1 MTKVKIKLSK
11 NIVRLAAVLV
21 IIVGLLFYY
30 IFFFPKPIKTWDYRG
45 MTLTFRT
52 DLRKADKVPVYPGET
67 EVYLD
72 TMHPLAKNVTI
83 AFKDAGE
90 GEYGYYA
97 TEAFEITYKMKLA
110 YIHLVGSE
118 EGSTSKVPN
127 FDVEAVKEYANLPGK
142 IQNPIIA
149 LVHPIY
155 ANETAVR
162 NEGHVTYISGK
173 SYEDL
178 DLATTK
184 FLMIV
189 LGIELE

>member
-1 MTKVKIKLSK
+1 MAKVEIKLSK

-67 EVYLD
+67 EIYLD
-72 TMHPLAKNVTI
+72 TMHPLVKNVTI
-83 AFKDAGE
+83 AFKDV

-118 EGSTSKVPN
+118 SGSAAETPTFN
-127 FDVEAVKEYANLPGK
+127 VEVVEEYANLPGK

-149 LVHPIY
+149 LVHPAY

-173 SYEDL
+173 SYEEL

>member
-1 MTKVKIKLSK
+1 MAKMKIKLSR
-11 NIVRLAAVLV
+11 N
-21 IIVGLLFYY
+21 IIVLIAVFTVVVVSALIYTYY
-30 IFFFPKPIKTWDYRG
+30 APKPLTTWEWRG
-45 MTLTFRT
+45 LTLTFRS
-52 DLRKADKVPVYPGET
+52 DLLKAKDVPTYPGET
-67 EVYLD
+67 QIYLD
-72 TMHPLAKNVTI
+72 TMHPLVKNVTI

-90 GEYGYYA
+90 YGLYA

-110 YIHLVGSE
+110 YMNLVGSE
-118 EGSTSKVPN
+118 EGGTSEVPEFN
-127 FDVEAVKEYANLPGK
+127 VMPVEEYANLPGK

-149 LVHPIY
+149 IVHPKF

-162 NEGHVTYISGK
+162 NEGHVTFISGK
-173 SYEDL
+173 TQEEL